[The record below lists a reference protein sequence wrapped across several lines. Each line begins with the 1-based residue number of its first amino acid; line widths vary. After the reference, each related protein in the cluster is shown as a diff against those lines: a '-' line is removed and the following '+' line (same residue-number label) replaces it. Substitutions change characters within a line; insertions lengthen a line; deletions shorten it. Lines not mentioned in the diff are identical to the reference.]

1 MMKEQLEK
9 ALQFR
14 SEGEFAASNHILV
27 ELVKLYPQDALVN
40 YQCAWSFDV
49 LGREREAIPFY
60 EKAVSLGLAG
70 EDLEGALLGMGST
83 YRTLGEY
90 ESSHHTFRKGMELF
104 PDNRAMKV
112 FYAMTLYNLQQ
123 HPQAMEIL
131 LQCIAES
138 SSDSEIQKYKR
149 AILFYSDQLDKV
161 WE

>member
-1 MMKEQLEK
+1 MKEQLEK
-9 ALQFR
+9 ALQLR
-14 SEGEFAASNHILV
+14 GKGQLEASNQILV
-27 ELVKLYPQDALVN
+27 ELVELYPQDALVN

-90 ESSHHTFRKGMELF
+90 ESSRRTFRKGMELF

-149 AILFYSDQLDKV
+149 AILFYSDQLDEV

>member
-1 MMKEQLEK
+1 MKEQLEK
-9 ALQFR
+9 ALQLR
-14 SEGEFAASNHILV
+14 SEGQLEVSNQMLIELV
-27 ELVKLYPQDALVN
+27 ELYPQDALVN

-49 LGREREAIPFY
+49 LGREREAIPLY

-90 ESSHHTFRKGMELF
+90 ESSQRTFRKGMELF

-138 SSDSEIQKYKR
+138 SSDSEIQNYKR

>member
-1 MMKEQLEK
+1 MKERLDK
-9 ALQFR
+9 ALQLR
-14 SEGEFAASNHILV
+14 SEGELMAANQILV
-27 ELVKLYPQDALVN
+27 ELVELHPQDALVN

-49 LGREREAIPFY
+49 LGREREAIPYY
-60 EKAVSLGLAG
+60 EKAVSLGLSG

-83 YRTLGEY
+83 YRTLGDY
-90 ESSHHTFRKGMELF
+90 EGSQRTFRKGMELF

-138 SSDSEIQKYKR
+138 SNDSEIQKYKR

>member
-1 MMKEQLEK
+1 MKEQLEK
-9 ALQFR
+9 AMQLR
-14 SEGEFAASNHILV
+14 SEGQLEASNQILV
-27 ELVKLYPQDALVN
+27 ELVRLYPQDALVN

-90 ESSHHTFRKGMELF
+90 ESSQRTFRKGMELF

-149 AILFYSDQLDKV
+149 AILFYSDQLDKI